1 MGLAVV
7 VALGTWVLAAVDR
20 LVGRKQQQ
28 RDR

>member
-7 VALGTWVLAAVDR
+7 VALGTWVLAGIDR

-28 RDR
+28 RRR